1 MPVAS
6 PSHHYTYIP
15 GRTSSA
21 VSDERKQEKKYKG
34 HWEVSHISTSGKTS
48 AR

>member
-1 MPVAS
+1 MVS
-6 PSHHYTYIP
+6 PSHHYQEEQV
-15 GRTSSA
+15 SSA
-21 VSDERKQEKKYKG
+21 VSDERQQEKKYKG